1 MNLTED
7 LRARIEAWIRDEL
20 AKFVILS
27 EYDLFF
33 FGSRTT
39 TTEPSTSD
47 IDIGIKKKTGGSLPP
62 GALSHMQEYVR
73 ELPILYKIDF
83 VDFGTVSEA
92 FAETASKTMEPF
104 RL

>member
-1 MNLTED
+1 MNLPED

-20 AKFVILS
+20 AKFILLS

-39 TTEPSTSD
+39 AVSPSTSD
-47 IDIGIKKKTGGSLPP
+47 IDVGIKKKAGGSLPP
-62 GALSHMQEYVR
+62 GVLSHMQEYVR

-92 FAETASKTMEPF
+92 FAKTALKTIETF